1 MKLVNDFVVAS
12 SCRRIQTRSGS
23 FQVSFQNFDNGTD
36 KNKFQNKLLEAFF
49 WVKGK
54 KKKP

>member
-1 MKLVNDFVVAS
+1 MKLLNDFVVPS

-49 WVKGK
+49 G
-54 KKKP
+54 